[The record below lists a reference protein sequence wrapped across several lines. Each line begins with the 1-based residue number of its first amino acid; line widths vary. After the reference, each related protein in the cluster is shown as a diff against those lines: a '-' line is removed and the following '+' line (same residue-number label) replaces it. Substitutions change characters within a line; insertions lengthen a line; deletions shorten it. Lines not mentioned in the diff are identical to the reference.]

1 MQTIINFLLNHT
13 PLFYWTQS
21 LWRDEAFSVWISQ
34 DSWAEVIRRTSGD
47 FNPPL
52 YYLLLN
58 VWMRI
63 FGKTEIALRG
73 LSVFF
78 FLLFLIAIY
87 YFALRLFKTQR
98 FATVTTLL
106 AALNPMLLYFAFELR
121 MYSLLVL
128 LSTLSMYFL
137 WTKQWRWHVLVTT
150 LGLYTQPYM
159 LFVLAAQ
166 NFYLLVNRQLK
177 RAIVQSATVFLLF
190 LPWVPTL
197 LTQLKESGPMWMYP
211 VDFNLVQSVLGNIF
225 LGYEGT
231 PGNLWWVTKLVS
243 VVLLLVIFWLWQQK
257 QKKVEFR
264 LFMSWTFIPIIA
276 VLIVSLVKPIYVH
289 RYLIYCT
296 VGEIFLLAYFLTT
309 LKNTRA
315 QKLITFTCMVLLIGA
330 NVLTV
335 AFHRKTP
342 IRTAFAEI
350 SMLLKSGDSVYAASP
365 LIYYE
370 ALYYVS
376 KAPVFLYNPDGIS
389 MPRYVGS
396 IGMPPDTWKS
406 EFPRFP
412 NRAFTIAENGSYTIN
427 SILFK
432 PL

>member
-211 VDFNLVQSVLGNIF
+211 VDFNL
-225 LGYEGT
+225 
-231 PGNLWWVTKLVS
+231 P
-243 VVLLLVIFWLWQQK
+243 
-257 QKKVEFR
+257 
-264 LFMSWTFIPIIA
+264 
-276 VLIVSLVKPIYVH
+276 
-289 RYLIYCT
+289 
-296 VGEIFLLAYFLTT
+296 
-309 LKNTRA
+309 
-315 QKLITFTCMVLLIGA
+315 
-330 NVLTV
+330 
-335 AFHRKTP
+335 
-342 IRTAFAEI
+342 FA
-350 SMLLKSGDSVYAASP
+350 
-365 LIYYE
+365 
-370 ALYYVS
+370 
-376 KAPVFLYNPDGIS
+376 
-389 MPRYVGS
+389 
-396 IGMPPDTWKS
+396 
-406 EFPRFP
+406 
-412 NRAFTIAENGSYTIN
+412 
-427 SILFK
+427 
-432 PL
+432 